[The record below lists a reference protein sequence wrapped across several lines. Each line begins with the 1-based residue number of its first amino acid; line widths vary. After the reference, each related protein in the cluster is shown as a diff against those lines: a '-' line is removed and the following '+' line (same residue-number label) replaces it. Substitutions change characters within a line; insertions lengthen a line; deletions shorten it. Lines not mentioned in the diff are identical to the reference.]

1 MTLQKKYIVTQSCK
15 FIPALIKTYLTCINL
30 QNYTSA
36 STHLTF
42 DNSPYGLIEF
52 VNTVSLFL
60 RLVILTSLNGFH
72 LVIHALFSLQH
83 DTSVIFLQILNLFI
97 NESISYID
105 QDTNGRKKFS
115 Y

>member
-15 FIPALIKTYLTCINL
+15 FISALIKTYINL
-30 QNYTSA
+30 QNYTQA

-60 RLVILTSLNGFH
+60 RLVILCSLNAFNI
-72 LVIHALFSLQH
+72 VMHALFSLQH

-105 QDTNGRKKFS
+105 
-115 Y
+115 

>member
-1 MTLQKKYIVTQSCK
+1 MTLQKKYLITQSCK
-15 FIPALIKTYLTCINL
+15 FISALIKTYLTCINL
-30 QNYTSA
+30 QNYTQA

-52 VNTVSLFL
+52 ANTVGLFL

-72 LVIHALFSLQH
+72 LVIHTLFSLQH
-83 DTSVIFLQILNLFI
+83 DTSVIFLQILNRFI

-105 QDTNGRKKFS
+105 
-115 Y
+115 